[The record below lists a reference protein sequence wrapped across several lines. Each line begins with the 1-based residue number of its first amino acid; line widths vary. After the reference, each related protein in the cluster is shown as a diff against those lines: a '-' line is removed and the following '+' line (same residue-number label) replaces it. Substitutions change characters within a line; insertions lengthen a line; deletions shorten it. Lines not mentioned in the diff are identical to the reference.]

1 MYENNMYPYGYPFGM
16 MPMQYQQQNNNM
28 PNRNYQPQTMP
39 QQQPML
45 LYGKYV
51 EGLDVVKA
59 IDTPTDGNKYFYPTV
74 DGKTIYAKQWLPNG
88 TAPLTRYEIVADE
101 QQKPQATNTSM
112 DINVL
117 IEQINS
123 RFDRIEKAIN
133 KPKKKEGGSDE

>member
-1 MYENNMYPYGYPFGM
+1 MYENNMYPYGYPFGL
-16 MPMQYQQQNNNM
+16 MPMQYQQQNNM
-28 PNRNYQPQTMP
+28 QSRNYQPQAMP

-51 EGLDVVKA
+51 EGLDVVKT

-88 TAPLTRYEIVADE
+88 TAPLTRYDIVVDE
-101 QQKPQATNTSM
+101 PQSTTNNNKV
-112 DINVL
+112 DINTL
-117 IEQINS
+117 MEQINA

-133 KPKKKEGGSDE
+133 KPKKKDGGIDD